1 MRKAEIYVNDK
12 LAGILSEIERG
23 HQYRFEYQENY
34 AGPSVSLTLP
44 TAQGRHD
51 FDRFP
56 PFFDGLLPEGT
67 GLEALLK
74 LAKIDRNDS
83 CVFQHVAACL
93 DQCLHG
99 VGVLDAHCHGIS
111 HRAERQRSHRPCPR
125 PPPLAQ
131 PPVSAAPL
139 DADRSIGLRVG

>member
-23 HQYRFEYQENY
+23 RQYRFEYQQNY

-74 LAKIDRNDS
+74 LAKIDRNDPFGQL
-83 CVFQHVAACL
+83 VI
-93 DQCLHG
+93 
-99 VGVLDAHCHGIS
+99 VGRDLVGFVTVREI
-111 HRAERQRSHRPCPR
+111 
-125 PPPLAQ
+125 PL
-131 PPVSAAPL
+131 
-139 DADRSIGLRVG
+139 